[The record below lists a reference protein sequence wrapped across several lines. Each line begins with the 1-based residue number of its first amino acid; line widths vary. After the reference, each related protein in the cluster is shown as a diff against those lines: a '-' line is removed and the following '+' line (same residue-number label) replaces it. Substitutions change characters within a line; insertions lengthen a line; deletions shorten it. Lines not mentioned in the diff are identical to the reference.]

1 MFKGVCEGEE
11 YAVKRIKKKSVCK
24 GAPATR
30 GSSRDTHIHTQDEK
44 EAVIDT
50 MHREIRLMKELVG
63 NRFAI
68 YLREALQTPNNL
80 YLVTELATVLP
91 SFPPHEKLVP
101 RKTAR
106 RTKTKH
112 ARNIHTQQ
120 GSLADVLGKPE
131 DGQAK
136 ITEEQS
142 RSYFQDLICA
152 LWFCHAQK
160 VAHRDI
166 KPENLLFAKT
176 GELKIAD
183 FGLSNIQQQDDSG
196 GVTPSLRLTV
206 CTRHTADMP
215 RRDTHASAHTVPQ
228 TVCGTP
234 YYIAP
239 EVFLTNEDS
248 PGYNGFIAD
257 IWSAGVVLY
266 QMLTGSVPFGGKLVR
281 DVFESIMRTKPPKH
295 PSVSQEAQS
304 LLDVILV
311 KDPTKRAT
319 LKEVTE
325 HPWFVVNFRPELLQD
340 SPCPILLRKAGYDPD
355 VFLKER
361 RLATA

>member
-1 MFKGVCEGEE
+1 MGDRAAGSAPSPKGKTVGRYLLVSVLGKGTNAKVFKGVCEGEE
-11 YAVKRIKKKSVCK
+11 YAVKRIKKKS
-24 GAPATR
+24 
-30 GSSRDTHIHTQDEK
+30 DEK

-80 YLVTELATVLP
+80 YLVTELAT
-91 SFPPHEKLVP
+91 
-101 RKTAR
+101 
-106 RTKTKH
+106 
-112 ARNIHTQQ
+112 

-196 GVTPSLRLTV
+196 GVTPSLRLT
-206 CTRHTADMP
+206 
-215 RRDTHASAHTVPQ
+215 

-281 DVFESIMRTKPPKH
+281 DVFESIMRTRPPKH
-295 PSVSQEAQS
+295 PSVSPEAQS

-325 HPWFVVNFRPELLQD
+325 HPWFVVDFRPELLQD